1 MSIPT
6 GPNADKWFEYGG
18 DNNLRI
24 NYNLNADSVVID
36 GGAYHGDW
44 FSKIY
49 SKYACNIIAYEPT
62 ASGYNICNQKVNDKI
77 KLHKSG
83 LYDKNAKIRISSE
96 DDGSSIF
103 NNGGSESIDLV
114 DTGVELAS
122 WGQTIDL
129 FKLNVEGAEYEIL
142 EKIIQMNAQTK
153 FKNFQIQFH
162 RGKYLPNAEHR
173 RDAIR
178 SVLSKTHH
186 LTYDFTFVWE
196 NWEINQ

>member
-1 MSIPT
+1 
-6 GPNADKWFEYGG
+6 
-18 DNNLRI
+18 
-24 NYNLNADSVVID
+24 V
-36 GGAYHGDW
+36 
-44 FSKIY
+44 
-49 SKYACNIIAYEPT
+49 CNIIAYEPT

-83 LYDKNAKIRISSE
+83 LYDKNARIRISSE

-122 WGQTIDL
+122 WGQSIDL

-162 RGKYLPNAEHR
+162 RGKYLPNAEQR